1 MAEQEIQ
8 VHEKMQVEPPEG
20 EFTREGPYFT
30 PAVDI
35 CENETEL
42 IVMVDMPGVNGK
54 NVEIDLRDE
63 VLSIVGKVKD
73 AAPVGE
79 ELLTEYRTG
88 NYFRSFRIT
97 DIVDQEKISAS
108 LTDGVL
114 TLVLPK
120 SQKAVPRKIPITTG

>member
-8 VHEKMQVEPPEG
+8 VHEKMQVEPSEG

-63 VLSIVGKVKD
+63 VLSIVGKVTE

-97 DIVDQEKISAS
+97 DVVDQEKISAS

>member
-8 VHEKMQVEPPEG
+8 VHEKMQVEPSEG

-63 VLSIVGKVKD
+63 VLSIVGKVTD